1 MKKKTK
7 FKKDIMAVLN
17 DVLQNQIFIM
27 NVLSNSKEFE
37 NQRRVLMQGIVSTN
51 NAIKINIAPWLNYET
66 ELDKND
72 D

>member
-7 FKKDIMAVLN
+7 FKKDIMAVLH

-37 NQRRVLMQGIVSTN
+37 NQRRVLSEGIVSTN
-51 NAIKINIAPWLNYET
+51 DTIKINIAPWLNYET
-66 ELDKND
+66 EWDKND